1 MTEKEIQLLGF
12 ERHYERG
19 VECEDDLG
27 NTWTEDEFY
36 YYTYTIA
43 RGFELISNSSDDTE
57 NGEWF
62 VEFFETDP
70 TIRFYDFAK
79 TQALINMLEKHRV

>member
-12 ERHYERG
+12 ERHHEEG

-43 RGFELISNSSDDTE
+43 RGFELITNASDETID
-57 NGEWF
+57 
-62 VEFFETDP
+62 ETDP
-70 TIRFYDFAK
+70 AIRFYDFAK
-79 TQALINMLEKHRV
+79 TQALINLLEAHRV